1 MKTPV
6 AEQLAKKQ
14 QSISIAE
21 FFEKNRQILGF
32 DSAPRCLITTVKEA
46 VDNALDACEEAN
58 ILPDIIVFVENT
70 TRETITTIVED
81 NGPGITREQIPNVF
95 AKLLYGS
102 RFYAIKQSRGQQ
114 GIGISAAV
122 LYSQL
127 TSGKPVRIISKIG
140 KNYPAHYFELIINTK
155 TNEPQILKD
164 EEIEWDRLQGIRIEL
179 EMEAS
184 YVKGRRQSVYEYL
197 KDTAIINPHA
207 RITFI
212 EPDGNEILFERATD
226 RLPAPAKEV
235 LPHPNGIELGTLLKM
250 LRYTERQRLAA
261 FLRHSL
267 SKIGLHTAEEI
278 CSKAGLDPDT
288 DPHLIDLNGAK
299 KLINAFKNVKI
310 MAPSTDC
317 LSPIG
322 EQLIYKGLEK
332 EHTIDFI
339 ATTTRTASVHSG
351 HPFVVEAGIAYGG
364 SLRKDQRTN
373 ILRFANRVPLL
384 YQQGAC
390 AITHAIEN
398 IKWRQYSIDQP
409 GGSLPVGPIIILVH
423 IASTHIP
430 FTSESKEAIADV
442 PEIISETELALKEL
456 ARKLLA
462 YLGKQKALTKRREK
476 EVIIY
481 KLLPRIAAK
490 TSEILDLPVPDI
502 TPVVA
507 KIMGNVHIKRQV
519 EQSEKVQHVIIQ
531 IRNNTE
537 TKQKFA
543 LYESLPYSIYNP
555 SPQPEII
562 STSSEYNYRWK
573 INLKPRE
580 GRAILYDLTIPGE
593 AIEKLPPV
601 IIEGIDKEL
610 VTGTKVM
617 VMP

>member
-1 MKTPV
+1 M
-6 AEQLAKKQ
+6 
-14 QSISIAE
+14 I
-21 FFEKNRQILGF
+21 
-32 DSAPRCLITTVKEA
+32 
-46 VDNALDACEEAN
+46 
-58 ILPDIIVFVENT
+58 NT
-70 TRETITTIVED
+70 T
-81 NGPGITREQIPNVF
+81 
-95 AKLLYGS
+95 
-102 RFYAIKQSRGQQ
+102 
-114 GIGISAAV
+114 
-122 LYSQL
+122 
-127 TSGKPVRIISKIG
+127 
-140 KNYPAHYFELIINTK
+140 
-155 TNEPQILKD
+155 
-164 EEIEWDRLQGIRIEL
+164 
-179 EMEAS
+179 
-184 YVKGRRQSVYEYL
+184 
-197 KDTAIINPHA
+197 
-207 RITFI
+207 
-212 EPDGNEILFERATD
+212 
-226 RLPAPAKEV
+226 
-235 LPHPNGIELGTLLKM
+235 
-250 LRYTERQRLAA
+250 
-261 FLRHSL
+261 
-267 SKIGLHTAEEI
+267 
-278 CSKAGLDPDT
+278 
-288 DPHLIDLNGAK
+288 
-299 KLINAFKNVKI
+299 
-310 MAPSTDC
+310 
-317 LSPIG
+317 
-322 EQLIYKGLEK
+322 
-332 EHTIDFI
+332 DFI

-364 SLRKDQRTN
+364 NLRKDQRTN

-398 IKWRQYSIDQP
+398 IRWRQYSIDQP

-442 PEIISETELALKEL
+442 PEIISEIELALKEL

-462 YLGKQKALTKRREK
+462 YLSKQKALTKRREK

-490 TSEILDLPVPDI
+490 TSEILELPVPDI

-543 LYESLPYSIYNP
+543 LYESLPHPIYNP
-555 SPQPEII
+555 SPPPEII

-573 INLKPRE
+573 LNLKPQE

-610 VTGTKVM
+610 VTGTEVM